1 MASDAANGITND
13 TRPVCTSTNQND
25 AILCLNADTTSCE
38 DYVPDNTYCLRSN
51 TLCISIQII
60 FIAIIITDFAQLVFE
75 YSMLFAIE
83 TSLKPTSIERLR
95 DSEKLKD
102 EELNDQSG
110 SEQK

>member
-1 MASDAANGITND
+1 
-13 TRPVCTSTNQND
+13 
-25 AILCLNADTTSCE
+25 
-38 DYVPDNTYCLRSN
+38 
-51 TLCISIQII
+51 
-60 FIAIIITDFAQLVFE
+60 
-75 YSMLFAIE
+75 MLSAIE